1 MKSRTEN
8 YPRKE
13 LNMELNNSIAAALTE
28 GEASETERLVRNAVE
43 EGANADDILGKVL
56 LPAMDK
62 IGNEFEKGDLFLPEL
77 IVAAEAM
84 KAAMSV
90 LAPHLKEGSL
100 KSSGKVILGTV
111 WKDLHDI
118 GKNLLKVVLEG
129 DGFEVVDL
137 GASVAPGE
145 FLATLGAHPD
155 ANVLGMSALLTTTMK
170 HMKTT
175 VDVLK
180 EAGIRDKIKVIVGG
194 APVTEEFAME
204 IGADAYASDANAAKL
219 RIRELCIAG
228 EMLTK

>member
-1 MKSRTEN
+1 MDLSK
-8 YPRKE
+8 
-13 LNMELNNSIAAALTE
+13 SIADVLRKGETTEMEQLIKTALEDGT
-28 GEASETERLVRNAVE
+28 
-43 EGANADDILGKVL
+43 NADDILGKTL

-62 IGNEFEKGDLFLPEL
+62 VGNEFEKGDLFLPEL

-84 KAAMSV
+84 KAAMGV

-137 GASVAPGE
+137 GTSVAPGE
-145 FLATLGAHPD
+145 FLAAVGAHPD
-155 ANVLGMSALLTTTMK
+155 ASVLGMSALLTTTMK

-180 EAGIRDKIKVIVGG
+180 EAGIRDKIKVIIGG
-194 APVTEEFAME
+194 APVTEEF
-204 IGADAYASDANAAKL
+204 
-219 RIRELCIAG
+219 
-228 EMLTK
+228 TKSNCKILEK